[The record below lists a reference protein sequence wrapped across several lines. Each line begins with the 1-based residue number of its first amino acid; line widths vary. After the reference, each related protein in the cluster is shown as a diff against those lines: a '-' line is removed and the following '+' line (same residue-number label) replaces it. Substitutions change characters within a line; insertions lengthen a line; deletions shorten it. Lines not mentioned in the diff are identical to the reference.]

1 MLTRRNFCTC
11 LLGAIPLAAKPAFGE
26 ATECAVF
33 TDIRQNEISPS
44 EAIERLK
51 QGNVRFTSGHSVNCD
66 LIKQVKET
74 AQHQSPFAAIVGCI
88 DSRVPP
94 EIVFDQRIGD
104 VFCARIAGNFVNND
118 ILGSL
123 EYASEV
129 AGAKAIII
137 LGHSS
142 CGAIKSVVDDVK
154 MGHIT
159 NMLENIAP
167 ALAVLDASDG
177 IRSSS
182 NHVMVQKVA
191 EENVRRTAASLVNRS
206 EFLKK
211 RHDANNLI
219 IIPAMHDI
227 NSGQVN
233 WL

>member
-1 MLTRRNFCTC
+1 
-11 LLGAIPLAAKPAFGE
+11 
-26 ATECAVF
+26 
-33 TDIRQNEISPS
+33 
-44 EAIERLK
+44 
-51 QGNVRFTSGHSVNCD
+51 
-66 LIKQVKET
+66 
-74 AQHQSPFAAIVGCI
+74 GCI

-191 EENVRRTAASLVNRS
+191 EENVRRT
-206 EFLKK
+206 
-211 RHDANNLI
+211 
-219 IIPAMHDI
+219 
-227 NSGQVN
+227 
-233 WL
+233 